1 MKLLQ
6 AIRYA
11 ARGILM
17 FFRSERNGAIQVS
30 VAVVTMMAGIFLH
43 ISTTDWI
50 HVVMCIGAVFTA
62 EMLNTAIEKLCDMV
76 RPEKDPR
83 VRDIKDLAAG
93 AVLVT
98 AIASAAI
105 GGMIFLPYLRELAN

>member
-1 MKLLQ
+1 MKLFQ
-6 AIRYA
+6 AFRHA

-17 FFRSERNGAIQVS
+17 FFRSERNGAIQVI
-30 VAVVTMMAGIFLH
+30 VAVLTMMAGVFLH
-43 ISTTDWI
+43 ISTMDWV
-50 HVVMCIGAVFTA
+50 HVIMCIGAVFTA
-62 EMLNTAIEKLCDMV
+62 EMLNTAVEKLCDMV
-76 RPEKDPR
+76 KPEQDPR

-105 GGMIFLPYLRELAN
+105 GGMIFFPYLQ

>member
-1 MKLLQ
+1 MKILQ
-6 AIRYA
+6 AFRYA

-17 FFRSERNGAIQVS
+17 FFRSERNGAIQLIIAVS
-30 VAVVTMMAGIFLH
+30 TLMAGVFLH
-43 ISTTDWI
+43 ISTQDWI
-50 HVVMCIGAVFTA
+50 HVIMCIGAVFTA
-62 EMLNTAIEKLCDMV
+62 EMLNTALEKLCDMI
-76 RPEKDPR
+76 RPEQDPR